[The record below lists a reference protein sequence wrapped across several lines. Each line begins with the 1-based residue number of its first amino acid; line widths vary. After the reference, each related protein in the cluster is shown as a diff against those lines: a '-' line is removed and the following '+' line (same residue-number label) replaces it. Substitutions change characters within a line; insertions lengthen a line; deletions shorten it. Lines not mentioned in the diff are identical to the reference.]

1 MHPPPS
7 CCAPSVPNK
16 QPPRLLLSPP
26 HRFALRQSAIANQ
39 QLAIANQHP
48 LVSGSFWGRNRVI
61 GGSFGGR
68 FGVVLGSFWGRLGVG
83 LGSVYYRDIATT
95 RPPTPGPATPS
106 LPTTPRR
113 IFLLRLPHQRSTLPT
128 AAPTSSFEER
138 EEFLEFVFVGAATVF
153 ADLERFG
160 VLDFVGLVRGV
171 EVAQELAEAVG

>member
-61 GGSFGGR
+61 WGSFGGR
-68 FGVVLGSFWGRLGVG
+68 FGVVLGSFRGRFWVG
-83 LGSVYYRDIATT
+83 LGSVWGRFIVVKLR
-95 RPPTPGPATPS
+95 RPAPQLQARPHLPS
-106 LPTTPRR
+106 PPPPEEFSFCVSHTSGVRSPPRP
-113 IFLLRLPHQRSTLPT
+113 LPHHLKNGKSFL
-128 AAPTSSFEER
+128 SSSLLGR
-138 EEFLEFVFVGAATVF
+138 RPYSQISKASAYWILSAWSG
-153 ADLERFG
+153 G
-160 VLDFVGLVRGV
+160 
-171 EVAQELAEAVG
+171 